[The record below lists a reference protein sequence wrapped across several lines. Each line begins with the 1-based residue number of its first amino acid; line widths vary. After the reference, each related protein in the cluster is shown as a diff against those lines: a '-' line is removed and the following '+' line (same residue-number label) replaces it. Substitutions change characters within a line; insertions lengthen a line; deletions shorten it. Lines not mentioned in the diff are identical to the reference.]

1 MALSPSEMQ
10 GARDYAQKLKQ
21 GDKQAEMFWTSIK
34 SQASGAQGVQGIA
47 RAKEFLN
54 VLEMY
59 EMETGTGLTVD
70 ASLVEKLGLNAQQ
83 VRDCKE
89 VTMRFV
95 KGDQQAIAFFNGCER
110 GMNAGNPAS
119 AGMLTLRDEILK
131 SMGKNNS
138 GATIPESV
146 QKGIP
151 PQDVMRAAGA
161 SEEAIRAI
169 AVGSR
174 AAAAES
180 GEGLPVV
187 TSLPPLDE
195 AGLAVIEQACKRGH
209 PFAAGAV
216 LDLVSEIRELHAV
229 LQTGLPSELATGEAP
244 SVTHSPN
251 GGHSTT
257 P

>member
-1 MALSPSEMQ
+1 MALTPSEMQ
-10 GARDYAQKLKQ
+10 GARDYAAKMKQ
-21 GDKQAEMFWTSIK
+21 GDSQAQMFWTSIK

-59 EMETGTGLTVD
+59 EMETGTGLTID

-131 SMGKNNS
+131 SMGKNNN

-146 QKGIP
+146 KQGIP
-151 PQDVMRAAGA
+151 PEEVMRAAGA
-161 SEEAIRAI
+161 TTDALRAI
-169 AVGSR
+169 MMGRSAPADDG
-174 AAAAES
+174 
-180 GEGLPVV
+180 GGLPLV
-187 TSLPPLDE
+187 TSLPPLDM
-195 AGLAVIEQACKRGH
+195 AGLAIVQQAVKRGH
-209 PFAAGAV
+209 PFSAAAV
-216 LDLVSEIRELHAV
+216 QDLLNEIDELNAA
-229 LQTGLPSELATGEAP
+229 LQAGIPSELATGEVAQLP
-244 SVTHSPN
+244 LPPN
-251 GGHSTT
+251 GGGHPPS